1 MSNESSVTAL
11 LDVCKPMVQAYR
23 DEIDNEGY
31 NLFKVLGVTRKE
43 VIMCRFLTH
52 LLDPNGKHGAGSVY
66 LSRFLKIL
74 GMSVP
79 DEMLKKA
86 YVDNEYVIT
95 DDRRIDIVIQ
105 FGSTFIPIEVK
116 IDAGDQESQCYDY
129 YTFASGIDPNAFVVY
144 LTKDG
149 KKPSDYSLCSGT
161 NSVPTGKIKCLSFE
175 KDIIGWLNEICA
187 VSSEPMKNVI
197 AQYISAIE
205 EFTKDPKGEL
215 LMDIADKI
223 CESIDTFRTAIEIEK
238 ATEKAKIEQI
248 KLLCKEFEEQMKP
261 LLPNYD
267 LEEETKSMWFHYTK
281 TANIFYSDS
290 DSFPGINYVIK
301 RAALPDNLSL
311 WLRIDV
317 GDTVSAMFGL
327 FDYSLPALKEG
338 GKRKANNCGNQH
350 DSISQKEW
358 DLLKQYVELSDNRNN
373 KGWIIKDIYLPN
385 GDKKLSPN
393 FKIMNDEAI
402 SLADKAEREKF
413 VKNSLTAI
421 ETSLLSKL
429 K

>member
-1 MSNESSVTAL
+1 MKVRIKMSNESSVTAL

-223 CESIDTFRTAIEIEK
+223 CENVDTFRTAIEIAD
-238 ATEKAKIEQI
+238 ATE
-248 KLLCKEFEEQMKP
+248 
-261 LLPNYD
+261 
-267 LEEETKSMWFHYTK
+267 
-281 TANIFYSDS
+281 
-290 DSFPGINYVIK
+290 
-301 RAALPDNLSL
+301 
-311 WLRIDV
+311 
-317 GDTVSAMFGL
+317 
-327 FDYSLPALKEG
+327 
-338 GKRKANNCGNQH
+338 
-350 DSISQKEW
+350 
-358 DLLKQYVELSDNRNN
+358 
-373 KGWIIKDIYLPN
+373 
-385 GDKKLSPN
+385 
-393 FKIMNDEAI
+393 
-402 SLADKAEREKF
+402 
-413 VKNSLTAI
+413 
-421 ETSLLSKL
+421 
-429 K
+429 

>member
-1 MSNESSVTAL
+1 MSRVLIIEDRPERRKTIMSDNDFSELEKLKDKGWVTLDTKLPISKEELISVLSQYDLIAIHRSW
-11 LDVCKPMVQAYR
+11 MAQA
-23 DEIDNEGY
+23 
-31 NLFKVLGVTRKE
+31 GV
-43 VIMCRFLTH
+43 
-52 LLDPNGKHGAGSVY
+52 G
-66 LSRFLKIL
+66 
-74 GMSVP
+74 
-79 DEMLKKA
+79 
-86 YVDNEYVIT
+86 
-95 DDRRIDIVIQ
+95 
-105 FGSTFIPIEVK
+105 
-116 IDAGDQESQCYDY
+116 
-129 YTFASGIDPNAFVVY
+129 
-144 LTKDG
+144 
-149 KKPSDYSLCSGT
+149 
-161 NSVPTGKIKCLSFE
+161 
-175 KDIIGWLNEICA
+175 
-187 VSSEPMKNVI
+187 NV
-197 AQYISAIE
+197 IE

-223 CESIDTFRTAIEIEK
+223 CENVDTFRTAIEIAD
-238 ATEKAKIEQI
+238 ATEKAKIKQI

-261 LLPNYD
+261 LLTKYD